1 MKGYLGEGA
10 GRRRGRYQDE
20 DPDRVVDEDQQ
31 AGEKQAGPHHLVRE
45 GHGVEMYCS
54 SDWGREGQARNY
66 CIEIPVLALAMAN
79 VVYLAEGVYVGGE

>member
-31 AGEKQAGPHHLVRE
+31 AGEKQAGPHHRVGE
-45 GHGVEMYCS
+45 GHG
-54 SDWGREGQARNY
+54 
-66 CIEIPVLALAMAN
+66 
-79 VVYLAEGVYVGGE
+79 

>member
-31 AGEKQAGPHHLVRE
+31 AGEKQAGPHHLVGE
-45 GHGVEMYCS
+45 GHG
-54 SDWGREGQARNY
+54 
-66 CIEIPVLALAMAN
+66 
-79 VVYLAEGVYVGGE
+79 